1 MVSRLEWKEVACEQA
16 IKAELSQLFN
26 ELKALQVIKRVE
38 VTKSAKVLKTHM
50 FLVRKYLADGSF
62 DKVKARLVADGRDQD
77 AELYPNKS
85 SPTVAIHSVFTVLWL
100 AATKTW
106 RIVVKIDVKGAF
118 IQTPMSGEPT
128 FMKLD
133 PKVSKY
139 AVELFPNL
147 KKMLEADG
155 RLYTVLLKAMN
166 GCVQASALWYAMIKA
181 ELEKLGYSVGPTDPC
196 VFIKQVGNRIFI
208 LLLYVD
214 DILAIVNKEEAKK
227 IRMHLVTK
235 FGSVQFKTGG
245 RLSYLGMEINVTYAG
260 MSVDMSFYV
269 KQLLEDAKER
279 MSLVVYASLG
289 MKETFVAN
297 DEEQQLQESERVF
310 FHSTVAKLLY
320 LSKRA
325 RPDILTVV
333 TYLCTRVQNATVGDE
348 KKLVRVLGY
357 WEGTVSRAL
366 LLRATSTDCNVVAY
380 IDAAY
385 ALHGDSKS
393 HSGIVMYVGNTL
405 VYVSSRK
412 QKCMSKSPTEA
423 ELIALTDN
431 LGLVELFQE
440 FVVFV
445 MKKTTKTPMIFQDCI
460 AVVML
465 VMKGGGKL

>member
-1 MVSRLEWKEVACEQA
+1 
-16 IKAELSQLFN
+16 
-26 ELKALQVIKRVE
+26 
-38 VTKSAKVLKTHM
+38 
-50 FLVRKYLADGSF
+50 
-62 DKVKARLVADGRDQD
+62 
-77 AELYPNKS
+77 
-85 SPTVAIHSVFTVLWL
+85 
-100 AATKTW
+100 
-106 RIVVKIDVKGAF
+106 
-118 IQTPMSGEPT
+118 MSGEPT

-155 RLYTVLLKAMN
+155 CLYTVLLKAMN